1 MAVSE
6 VPMPAPLIVEVL
18 YQAFPNRKKGSAMSR
33 RLPKRNP
40 RTGRFERSGGR
51 RRSRRRR

>member
-40 RTGRFERSGGR
+40 RTGRFEKTGHK
-51 RRSRRRR
+51 RRRRR

>member
-1 MAVSE
+1 
-6 VPMPAPLIVEVL
+6 MPAPLIAHAL
-18 YQAFPNRKKGSAMSR
+18 YEALGERALTKRSKPMAR

-51 RRSRRRR
+51 RRRSRRR